1 MWLGINDA
9 TIIKWVHNVKPGDV
23 ISVEYPER
31 MCTEKKFYIWGLEW
45 MEEGSWP
52 SKCQTFYLDVS
63 LAWV

>member
-31 MCTEKKFYIWGLEW
+31 MCTEKNSIYG
-45 MEEGSWP
+45 
-52 SKCQTFYLDVS
+52 V
-63 LAWV
+63 